1 MERILKYDLLGPSI
15 NKKEPPRLVYYDQ
28 DFVDVYEKSWIWLR
42 DYFIKLEDE
51 TVFNKPLLIY
61 PKSGIITLEESIYAS
76 FFLVYSNNIYPA
88 QNNLD
93 FFYQR
98 QEEDGA
104 IRSCYDLNT
113 GTPILT
119 PDNPHGLGPILLPLV
134 EFNLYHK
141 TGSKKRLRDIV
152 PALKQYLN
160 WVDSVAKE
168 PSGLYRA
175 PFLAGGMTNGPRT
188 EAAYPIDFN
197 SQIAISFLYLSAIG
211 DILND
216 KETSFI
222 YKKYYY
228 SLKNRINSQM
238 WSDET
243 NFYHDLD
250 ANGNIIPIKTIAGF
264 WPLLAELPSEA
275 RSEILISKLQDEKQ
289 FYSPNPF
296 PSVSMD
302 EPSFS
307 KQGDGYKGSVFP
319 HLTYMV
325 IKGLEKYSRHEL
337 AREVTIKHL
346 YYILDTLN
354 PDHKVKGQL
363 WNAYLPTREGPARWE
378 EPGSQL
384 RAQHLA
390 YACVSTIALMIENVV
405 GLLISLPKKTVDWIV
420 PTIEIMGVESL
431 SLKRNFISINVAK
444 SNRGWEIQLESE
456 KLYYFTVNIVGVK
469 RKTLPIPSGKCSL
482 LVDKI

>member
-1 MERILKYDLLGPSI
+1 MKYDILNVGM

-42 DYFIKLEDE
+42 DQFIKPEDDS
-51 TVFNKPLLIY
+51 VFNKPLLLH
-61 PKSGIITLEESIYAS
+61 PETGTLTLEESLYAS

-93 FFYQR
+93 FFYQK

-104 IRSCYDLNT
+104 IRSCYDIKT
-113 GTPILT
+113 GKPIFTPE
-119 PDNPHGLGPILLPLV
+119 NPHGLGPALLPLV

-141 TGSKKRLRDIV
+141 IGSKKRLRDVV
-152 PALKQYLN
+152 PALKRYLA
-160 WVDSVAKE
+160 WIDSVAKDAN
-168 PSGLYRA
+168 GLYRA
-175 PFLAGGMTNGPRT
+175 PFTAGGMTNGPRT
-188 EAAYPIDFN
+188 EASYPIDFN
-197 SQIAISFLYLSAIG
+197 TQMAISFLYLSAIG
-211 DILND
+211 DLLND
-216 KETSFI
+216 KETSFT

-228 SLKNRINSQM
+228 SLKNRINNQM

-250 ANGNIIPIKTIAGF
+250 ANEKIIPVKTIAGF
-264 WPLLAELPSEA
+264 WPLLAEIPKES
-275 RSEILISKLQDEKQ
+275 RSEILITKLQDEKQ

-302 EPSFS
+302 EPTYS
-307 KQGDGYKGSVFP
+307 KYGEGYYGSVFP

-325 IKGLEKYSRHEL
+325 IKGLEKYSYYEL

-346 YYILDTLN
+346 YYILDTLH
-354 PDHKVKGQL
+354 PDHKVKGLL
-363 WNAYLPTREGPARWE
+363 WNAYLPTREGSARWE
-378 EPGSQL
+378 GPDSQL

-420 PTIEIMGVESL
+420 PTIELMGVESL

-444 SNRGWEIQLESE
+444 SNRGWEIRLESE